1 MKRIFATLTL
11 CAFVGLGFA
20 QNAQEAEDV
29 FTPSYQTFV
38 HDSLEF
44 MMEKYWGSYVTRGG
58 NIEDI
63 PHMTETHY
71 VADVDGNITELRQ
84 VVNKV
89 CHKLEQLPYLQA
101 YTERIDEANDLRG
114 RYILK
119 LKPEGQ
125 DTLVYF
131 IFKYTPQL
139 VTFKLSRNA
148 GIDFS
153 KSVPVKTTSKNDF
166 TDRYLSC
173 WKELQHQF
181 DFERQFVTDLSD
193 QRYNGFWYQPD
204 MHKDNPDIVVAFADP
219 NQKEDV
225 FYTDVYRLKLDKNE
239 YNSDSFLHYE
249 YGRILKRAGSEEG
262 CQYGQKTIDGVT
274 YHYATRIENDG
285 RRELYGIAIDEEYV
299 YYLHVHYVNAG
310 GAVWAWVKNFERDD
324 ECLRGG
330 KIYRFGK
337 QIGTYDQDG
346 NRKYFKGK
354 KPKNKM
360 AETSFKVE

>member
-44 MMEKYWGSYVTRGG
+44 MMEKSFGSYVTRGG
-58 NIEDI
+58 NIEDV
-63 PHMTETHY
+63 PQMVETHY
-71 VADVDGNITELRQ
+71 VADVTGDIAELRQ
-84 VVNKV
+84 VVNKA

-148 GIDFS
+148 GIDFA
-153 KSVPVKTTSKNDF
+153 KSVPAKTTPKSDI
-166 TDRYLSC
+166 TDQYLSS

-193 QRYNGFWYQPD
+193 QRYNGFWYDPV
-204 MHKDNPDIVVAFADP
+204 MHKDNPNIVVAFADP

-225 FYTDVYRLKLDKNE
+225 FYTDVYRLKIE
-239 YNSDSFLHYE
+239 EGYNSDSFLHYE
-249 YGRILKRAGSEEG
+249 YGRVLKRAGNEEG

-274 YHYATRIENDG
+274 YHYATRVESDG
-285 RRELYGIAIDEEYV
+285 RRVLYGIAIDGEYV
-299 YYLHVHYVNAG
+299 YYLHVHYANAG
-310 GAVWAWVKNFERDD
+310 GAVWAWVKNFERED
-324 ECLRGG
+324 ECVRNG
-330 KIYRFGK
+330 KVYRLGK
-337 QIGTYDQDG
+337 QVGTADKDG

-354 KPKNKM
+354 NPKNLTS
-360 AETSFKVE
+360 ETSFKVE